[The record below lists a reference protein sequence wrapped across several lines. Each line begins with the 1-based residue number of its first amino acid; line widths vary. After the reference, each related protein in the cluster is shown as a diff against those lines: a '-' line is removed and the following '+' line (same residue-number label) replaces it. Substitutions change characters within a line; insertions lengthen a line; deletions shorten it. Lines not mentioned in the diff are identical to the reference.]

1 MEQDKPVLKDLKNH
15 TPGPWYAFD
24 DQVFVRECDLI
35 ADMRGWGWLHRKY
48 QNDELAYAEQLANAK
63 LIAKAPEMYEALK
76 QAKEAL
82 EYSLRGLDPHDL
94 NTKGMIREALE
105 TINKLGL

>member
-1 MEQDKPVLKDLKNH
+1 MANRNRNRISGILKAMMEK
-15 TPGPWYAFD
+15 
-24 DQVFVRECDLI
+24 
-35 ADMRGWGWLHRKY
+35 
-48 QNDELAYAEQLANAK
+48 
-63 LIAKAPEMYEALK
+63 YEALK
-76 QAKEAL
+76 QAKEAM

>member
-1 MEQDKPVLKDLKNH
+1 MKE
-15 TPGPWYAFD
+15 TPEW
-24 DQVFVRECDLI
+24 VRI
-35 ADMRGWGWLHRKY
+35 
-48 QNDELAYAEQLANAK
+48 
-63 LIAKAPEMYEALK
+63 YEALK

>member
-1 MEQDKPVLKDLKNH
+1 MST
-15 TPGPWYAFD
+15 TPGNTKSKSKTFQKGEKETPEW
-24 DQVFVRECDLI
+24 VRI
-35 ADMRGWGWLHRKY
+35 
-48 QNDELAYAEQLANAK
+48 
-63 LIAKAPEMYEALK
+63 YEALK
-76 QAKEAL
+76 QAKEAM

>member
-1 MEQDKPVLKDLKNH
+1 MKDLKF
-15 TPGPWYAFD
+15 TPGHWMANLD
-24 DQVFVRECDLI
+24 DGFVYENGDFMRPILEV
-35 ADMRGWGWLHRKY
+35 RGWGYLSTIHTTEEAKII
-48 QNDELAYAEQLANAK
+48 QDGNLILA
-63 LIAKAPEMYEALK
+63 AKAPEMYKALK
-76 QAKEAL
+76 QAKEAM